1 MGVDDMKTQRGFSLL
16 EVLVTLVIVSLGL
29 LGISALIGNSLKY
42 NQSAYAR
49 TQATWFAN
57 QIIDEMR
64 ANRTTA
70 AGATSSPYAVAAG
83 STAAPSGAP
92 ADLQAWFIELRA
104 ALPSGNAGIVYDS
117 ATKLFTVTVGWDDSS
132 RLSSDSTV
140 AGSGSVEI
148 QSRL

>member
-1 MGVDDMKTQRGFSLL
+1 MGVDDMTNQRGFSLL

-64 ANRTTA
+64 ANRVTA
-70 AGATSSPYAVAAG
+70 EGATSSPYAVAVG

-92 ADLQAWFIELRA
+92 AELQAWFTELRA
-104 ALPSGNAGIVYDS
+104 ALPSGTGGIVYTP

-132 RLSSDSTV
+132 RITSDIAV
-140 AGSGSVEI
+140 AGSGSLEI

>member
-1 MGVDDMKTQRGFSLL
+1 MKRERGFSLL
-16 EVLVTLVIVSLGL
+16 EVMVTLVIVSLGL
-29 LGISALIGNSLKY
+29 LGISALIANSLKY

-70 AGATSSPYAVAAG
+70 EGASSSPYAVAVG

-92 ADLQAWFIELRA
+92 AELQAWFSQIRA
-104 ALPSGNAGIVYDS
+104 ALPSATGGVVYDPT
-117 ATKLFTVTVGWDDSS
+117 TKLFTVTVGWDDSS
-132 RLSSDSTV
+132 RISSEAVVT
-140 AGSGSVEI
+140 GSGSLEI